1 MSESV
6 LSLAS
11 QLSKLLLL
19 EFEALKVQDLDRF
32 ESLQPGKNDLLAG
45 LAKLCPS
52 AEDLQNLP
60 EHKELRE
67 LLIESRDLHRRNAVL
82 IERKL
87 DTIRG
92 TLHSLHTGEMAALL
106 KFMTVWVRWRGLAK
120 AAATKK
126 FDSSRLIFFIAW
138 AHVLQPI
145 DPRQHHCNRR
155 VKLTR
160 YFFVHI
166 QAT

>member
-60 EHKELRE
+60 EHEELRE

-92 TLHSLHTGEMAALL
+92 TLHSLHTGENGSPVEVYDRLGQVARFS
-106 KFMTVWVRWRGLAK
+106 KGRGYQE
-120 AAATKK
+120 
-126 FDSSRLIFFIAW
+126 I
-138 AHVLQPI
+138 
-145 DPRQHHCNRR
+145 
-155 VKLTR
+155 
-160 YFFVHI
+160 
-166 QAT
+166 

>member
-6 LSLAS
+6 LSLAT

-32 ESLQPGKNDLLAG
+32 ESLQPGKNDLLAS

-60 EHKELRE
+60 EHEKLRE
-67 LLIESRDLHRRNAVL
+67 LLIECRDLHRRNAVL

-92 TLHSLHTGEMAALL
+92 TLHSLHTGETGSPVEVYDRLGQVARFS
-106 KFMTVWVRWRGLAK
+106 KGRGYQE
-120 AAATKK
+120 
-126 FDSSRLIFFIAW
+126 I
-138 AHVLQPI
+138 
-145 DPRQHHCNRR
+145 
-155 VKLTR
+155 
-160 YFFVHI
+160 
-166 QAT
+166 

>member
-67 LLIESRDLHRRNAVL
+67 LIIECRDLHRRNAVL

-92 TLHSLHTGEMAALL
+92 TLHSLHTGESGSPVEVYDRLGQVARYS
-106 KFMTVWVRWRGLAK
+106 KGRGYQE
-120 AAATKK
+120 
-126 FDSSRLIFFIAW
+126 I
-138 AHVLQPI
+138 
-145 DPRQHHCNRR
+145 
-155 VKLTR
+155 
-160 YFFVHI
+160 
-166 QAT
+166 

>member
-6 LSLAS
+6 LSLAT

-32 ESLQPGKNDLLAG
+32 ESLQPGKNDLLSG

-52 AEDLQNLP
+52 SEDLQNFP
-60 EHKELRE
+60 EHEKLRE
-67 LLIESRDLHRRNAVL
+67 LLIECRDLHRRNAVL

-92 TLHSLHTGEMAALL
+92 TLHSLHTGETGSPVEVYDRLGQVARFS
-106 KFMTVWVRWRGLAK
+106 KGRGYQE
-120 AAATKK
+120 
-126 FDSSRLIFFIAW
+126 I
-138 AHVLQPI
+138 
-145 DPRQHHCNRR
+145 
-155 VKLTR
+155 
-160 YFFVHI
+160 
-166 QAT
+166 

>member
-19 EFEALKVQDLDRF
+19 EFEALKIQDLDRF

-52 AEDLQNLP
+52 AENLQNLP
-60 EHKELRE
+60 EHEKLRE
-67 LLIESRDLHRRNAVL
+67 LLIECRDLHRRNAVL

-92 TLHSLHTGEMAALL
+92 TLHSLHTGETGSPVEVYDRLGQVARFS
-106 KFMTVWVRWRGLAK
+106 KGRGYQE
-120 AAATKK
+120 
-126 FDSSRLIFFIAW
+126 I
-138 AHVLQPI
+138 
-145 DPRQHHCNRR
+145 
-155 VKLTR
+155 
-160 YFFVHI
+160 
-166 QAT
+166 